1 MIKVFKKNKGMTS
14 NRFWRFVLAFT
25 FFVAGFHQ
33 LDLVFNPLLGKEELK
48 ETHLNIKRNELWNM
62 DTRNTTSFDEM
73 VDILSQKSIIYIG
86 EKHDNATHHQLQ
98 LDIIKAL
105 YEKNPQIII
114 GMEMF
119 QKPYQKVLDQWT
131 SGEINEGI
139 LLDEV
144 EWYYYWDVPYEYY
157 KGILDFARE
166 KGLPL
171 VAINISRELLA
182 KIMSKGIDSLTEDE
196 RKLLPVL
203 TPVTN
208 EYEDFMKR
216 NYKGHPGTFTP
227 SLKNFILTQR
237 LWDDTMAETISA
249 VMETRSAKN
258 VQMVVISGGGHIM
271 YGLGIPDRIFAHN
284 QLSYATVLPVE
295 IYHGGEKEVE
305 VEIDIGNFVV
315 GTVPPTAPS
324 KVPLLGVASPG
335 GKRENGGIEIR
346 SVMKDSIAKKSGIQ
360 AGDIMIRFDDKELS
374 NFHSLTRLIR
384 EVGWNRTVEIVLL
397 RDDQK
402 VVVEATFPPEP
413 SKEDS

>member
-1 MIKVFKKNKGMTS
+1 MIKVFKKNKGTTS
-14 NRFWRFVLAFT
+14 NRFWRFVLAFA
-25 FFVAGFHQ
+25 FFVVGFHQ
-33 LDLVFNPLLGKEELK
+33 LDLVFNPLLGKEGLK
-48 ETHLNIKRNELWNM
+48 ETRLNIKRNELWNM
-62 DTRNTTSFDEM
+62 DTRNITSFDKM

-119 QKPYQKVLDQWT
+119 QKPYQKVLNQWT
-131 SGEINEGI
+131 RGEINEGI

-144 EWYYYWDVPYEYY
+144 EWYYYWDVPYGYY

-182 KIMSKGIDSLTEDE
+182 KVMSKGINSLTEDE

-203 TPVTN
+203 APVTN
-208 EYEDFMKR
+208 EYEDFMKK
-216 NYKGHPGTFTP
+216 NYRRHPGTFTP
-227 SLKNFILTQR
+227 SLENFILTQR

-258 VQMVVISGGGHIM
+258 VRMVVISGGGHIM
-271 YGLGIPDRIFAHN
+271 YGLGIPDRIFARN

-295 IYHGGEKEVE
+295 IYHGGGKE

-315 GTVPPTAPS
+315 GTEPSTAQP
-324 KVPLLGVASPG
+324 KVPFLGIASPG

-346 SVMKDSIAKKSGIQ
+346 SVMKNSIAKKSGIK

-374 NFHSLTRLIR
+374 NFHSLTRLMR
-384 EVGWNRTVEIVLL
+384 DSGWNRSVEIVLM
-397 RDDQK
+397 RNGEEI
-402 VVVEATFPPEP
+402 VVEAIFPPEP
-413 SKEDS
+413 SNEDD